1 MTPDNQLRR
10 TPATTETHCQVK
22 CILIHI
28 STQMPQAQVLAA
40 KCLIEASPQIQ
51 NARFDLVLLGLD
63 LSDSET
69 VDTLRVAREA
79 SAATRFAIISAAD
92 TRGDILATLAA
103 GLHGFISKHQS
114 DTEILAAIND
124 ILSGRT
130 YVPCSL
136 AASVSQGDRETTPSR
151 STEVNFSKLTKRQRE
166 VLQLLARGMSNKEIA
181 RAVEIAEATKRIAVL
196 NADEV
201 DGGSGRRGPGSA
213 PRLRVGG
220 AKDHHRGRD
229 HGRPNKAFSA
239 VRVSCRDDA
248 SHRSALSCL

>member
-1 MTPDNQLRR
+1 MAR
-10 TPATTETHCQVK
+10 
-22 CILIHI
+22 ILVLDENAIYRGGLCALI

-63 LSDSET
+63 LSNSET

-130 YVPCSL
+130 YVYPVHVMTRKSFGL
-136 AASVSQGDRETTPSR
+136 MTRKLSVTESQ
-151 STEVNFSKLTKRQRE
+151 
-166 VLQLLARGMSNKEIA
+166 
-181 RAVEIAEATKRIAVL
+181 
-196 NADEV
+196 
-201 DGGSGRRGPGSA
+201 
-213 PRLRVGG
+213 
-220 AKDHHRGRD
+220 
-229 HGRPNKAFSA
+229 
-239 VRVSCRDDA
+239 
-248 SHRSALSCL
+248 RSAQFPGTFSRRKLSVASANWAQVA